1 MKGYMNPAHPRGWMK
16 IAWAAT
22 ILILLSASILPSTS
36 LRMVSLS
43 NHYPHSGPFDGR
55 NFKGRIAFSSD
66 GNYNDEDDW
75 GAFPVAIAMLDS
87 FGAAEKLVHVDYC
100 NILAKN
106 DSRFYR
112 EMVES
117 VLGSAERYNISRSIL
132 FDCQK
137 DLDGAVDS
145 IKNAINAS
153 SADNPLYYV
162 LAGPM
167 EVPFLGIEKSEPD
180 KRKYVYCIS
189 HSGWNDGYTRD
200 DQELHKHNKRD
211 VIPSGINWI
220 QCKDGNRNL
229 ARPGGVGKK
238 STPEQWSLYHWLRD
252 SSDFRLKWIFTR
264 LEAEGRADISDSTM
278 TYFLLTGDEDADLAK
293 LESLL
298 DDKKVPAPIEPRK
311 YVRIEAENFRTLDN
325 YAVEHRNDRRAS
337 HRLSVR
343 LARAAAGRIRTPFNQ
358 PYTADSGRYDVDI
371 RYFDE
376 EDGRC
381 QLALYVNGVQKG
393 DSWYASK
400 NNEEWTTRTVSDVAI
415 KSGDEI
421 MVEVRGD
428 SGEYGKLD
436 YVELNYKARAWHGLP
451 APPKGVLWSEN
462 TAKMAVPPGPLDD
475 PDALPGQVIVAG
487 SHPGYLKYNGGG
499 PVFLCGPDNPEDF
512 LFQGTLNADG
522 TRSGGGQTE
531 AINRMAKAGVN
542 AFHCQMTRMR
552 RCNYKDEGD
561 DTHTPF
567 VDHDPSKGLD
577 EDVLKQWDGWLEK
590 LEAKGIVVH
599 LEFYNDATDV
609 EMMGWKLDSAGNL
622 PPDEKRWIEGIVK
635 RFKHHKNILWGIEE
649 SCNKLPASRTPHFK
663 KIGELIAQT
672 DNYNHPIVQSFVVP
686 NDPEGDFP
694 ADGVT
699 SDEYIGD
706 AHIRVVTWLHVVPH
720 GDDFEEQHQEY
731 LRFYKRDASK
741 FIVMKNETYHHPRRR
756 AQSRR
761 YMWSCAMTGM
771 HALEAYHH
779 ADRAS
784 DEKILMD
791 DGRINSFMEQTD
803 FHRMKPR
810 DDLAAGSTKWVLANP
825 GNSYIAYTYNY
836 SGPMGV
842 KRMTAGAY
850 DLKWFD
856 TVDGDMVTQTGVSVS
871 SGEVTWTKPSSMG
884 SEVALYIKRKDS
896 SSSSS
901 SSF

>member
-1 MKGYMNPAHPRGWMK
+1 MKRY
-16 IAWAAT
+16 IEIICAAA
-22 ILILLSASILPSTS
+22 IFIHFCALHLSA
-36 LRMVSLS
+36 
-43 NHYPHSGPFDGR
+43 HSGPFDGR

-87 FGAAEKLVHVDYC
+87 FGVKEKLVHVDYS

-106 DSRFYR
+106 DPRFYR

-117 VLGSAERYNISRSIL
+117 VLGSADRYNIPRSIL

-137 DLDGAVDS
+137 DLDGAIDS

-167 EVPFLGIEKSEPD
+167 EVPFLGIEKSDPD

-200 DQELHKHNKRD
+200 DQDLHNHNKRD

-220 QCKDGNRNL
+220 QVKDGNRNL
-229 ARPGGVGKK
+229 ADPGGVGKK

-252 SSDFRLKWIFTR
+252 SSDSRLNWIFTR
-264 LEAEGRADISDSTM
+264 LEAELRADISDSTM
-278 TYFLLTGDEDADLAK
+278 TYFLLTGDEDADLTK
-293 LESLL
+293 LKSLL
-298 DDKKVPAPIEPRK
+298 DDKKIPAPNDPRK

-325 YAVEHRNDRRAS
+325 YSVEHRNDRRAS

-343 LARAAAGRIRTPFNQ
+343 LARVAAGRIRTPFDQ
-358 PYTADSGRYDVDI
+358 PYTAGSGRYDVDI

-376 EDGRC
+376 KDGRSRF
-381 QLALYVNGVQKG
+381 ALYVNGAKKG
-393 DSWYASK
+393 NSWYASK
-400 NNEEWTTRTVSDVAI
+400 DNDQWTTHTISDVAV

-421 MVEVRGD
+421 MVEVSGD

-436 YVELNYKARAWHGLP
+436 YVQFNYRGRAWGSSKSVFL
-451 APPKGVLWSEN
+451 SS
-462 TAKMAVPPGPLDD
+462 GPLDD

-487 SHPGYLKYNGGG
+487 SNPGYLKYNGGG

-512 LFQGTLNADG
+512 LFRGTLNADG

-531 AINRMAKAGVN
+531 AINRMAQAGVN

-577 EDVLKQWDGWLEK
+577 EDVLNQWDGWLDQ

-609 EMMGWKLDSAGNL
+609 EMMGWKLDSEGNL

-663 KIGELIAQT
+663 KIGELIAHT

-694 ADGVT
+694 ADGIT
-699 SDEYIGD
+699 SDDYIGD
-706 AHIRVVTWLHVVPH
+706 PHIRVVTWLHVVPH

-741 FIVMKNETYHHPRRR
+741 FVVMKNETYHHPRRGHK
-756 AQSRR
+756 SRK

-771 HALEAYHH
+771 HCLEAYHH
-779 ADRAS
+779 AGDAS
-784 DEKILMD
+784 HENTLRD
-791 DGRINSFMEQTD
+791 DGRINTFMEQTD
-803 FHRMKPR
+803 FHKMKPR

-825 GNSYIAYTYNY
+825 GDSYIAYTYDY
-836 SGPMGV
+836 SGPMGI
-842 KRMTAGAY
+842 KSMTAGTY
-850 DLKWFD
+850 DLMWFD
-856 TVDGDMVTQTGVSVS
+856 TVDGDTVKQTGVSVS
-871 SGEVTWTKPSSMG
+871 SGNVTWGKPG
-884 SEVALYIKRKDS
+884 SVGNEVALYIKRQSRFIGIRPYPASDP
-896 SSSSS
+896 
-901 SSF
+901 